1 MFMSKPNPFK
11 KAQAGSVL
19 LEALI
24 AILIFSMGILAIVG
38 LQAASIKMSTDAK
51 YRSDASMLSNQLIGQ
66 MWVSNR
72 TTLATDFASP
82 SGVKYASWLT
92 DVQATLPG
100 VSGTTLPSVTITT
113 TVTAI
118 SATVSDTTHT
128 VNMILRWQAP
138 GESSSTTPHSYA
150 VSAQINE

>member
-1 MFMSKPNPFK
+1 MIKLNPLK
-11 KAQAGSVL
+11 RAQDGSVL

-38 LQAASIKMSTDAK
+38 LQAASIKTSADAK
-51 YRSDASMLSNQLIGQ
+51 YRSDASMLANQLIGQ

-72 TTLATDFASP
+72 TTMATQFASP
-82 SGVKYASWLT
+82 TGPAYLAWLN

-100 VSGTTLPSVTITT
+100 ATGTNLPNVTIAT

-118 SATVSDTTHT
+118 SASASDTTHT
-128 VNMILRWQAP
+128 VNMILRWQSP
-138 GESSSTTPHSYA
+138 GESSPHSYA
-150 VSAQINE
+150 VSAQINQ